1 MILYINK
8 VSYIKWKERKRNKN
22 YYWTFSVD
30 VHGQKLE
37 AAVRRCFSEQMFLKI
52 LKYLQ
57 EGTCFGVSF

>member
-37 AAVRRCFSEQMFLKI
+37 AAVRRCFQNKCS
-52 LKYLQ
+52 
-57 EGTCFGVSF
+57 